1 MARHSNAVLTIT
13 DAEPPAKHAGKG
25 GGGIDWAG
33 IDAQLRKARGKWGT
47 FGPWRSTGAAAAHA
61 KKIADDR
68 TPLDAAH
75 YELEPRSHRFDDDVV
90 GSILWLRY
98 VSA

>member
-1 MARHSNAVLTIT
+1 MARHSNAVLTIVDT
-13 DAEPPAKHAGKG
+13 APPPKPARG

-33 IDAQLRKARGKWGT
+33 IDRQLRNARGKWAT
-47 FGPWRSTGAAAAHA
+47 FGPWRSTGAANQHA
-61 KKIADDR
+61 QRIADDK

-75 YELEPRSHRFDDDVV
+75 YEVETRSHTYADGVV

-98 VSA
+98 VGV